1 MSDLKCTCND
11 NSKDPSYKPAA
22 ETQNILVFQQNGSG
36 EKKIEGIK
44 RYGNN
49 RFDLEIVSIDA
60 SLPTFIDDAREYLP
74 RDIRTDL
81 VLDFLK
87 HPDLSQDLAVL
98 CRNRK
103 IPVVASGKK
112 LRVKGAL
119 TPPT

>member
-11 NSKDPSYKPAA
+11 KPKDPSYKPAA

-60 SLPTFIDDAREYLP
+60 SLPTFIDDAGEYLP

-112 LRVKGAL
+112 LRVKGTL